1 MKAALVT
8 GRRKP
13 YRSAAAAGAA
23 AKTRRRT
30 GAFKRFMTACLVVS
44 LGIILAYHFFLFW
57 TTGQVLIEEPN
68 KLVLALES
76 IMSLGIIAFGLEQL
90 VRS

>member
-8 GRRKP
+8 GRRRP
-13 YRSAAAAGAA
+13 LRRTAAGGATVKSA
-23 AKTRRRT
+23 GRT
-30 GAFKRFMTACLVVS
+30 GALKRFVTACLVLS

-68 KLVLALES
+68 KLILSLES
-76 IMSLGIIAFGLEQL
+76 MMSLGIIAFGLEQL
-90 VRS
+90 VRG

>member
-8 GRRKP
+8 GRRRPLK
-13 YRSAAAAGAA
+13 RAAAAGTAR
-23 AKTRRRT
+23 KSQGRT
-30 GAFKRFMTACLVVS
+30 GALKRFVTACLVLS

-68 KLVLALES
+68 KLILALES
-76 IMSLGIIAFGLEQL
+76 IMSVGIIAFGLEQL
-90 VRS
+90 VRI

>member
-13 YRSAAAAGAA
+13 LKRTVVPAAAG
-23 AKTRRRT
+23 KSQGQT
-30 GAFKRFMTACLVVS
+30 GALKRFVTACLVLS
-44 LGIILAYHFFLFW
+44 LGVILAYHFFLFW

-90 VRS
+90 VRI